1 MKNKLTRQ
9 YTIKAKRSH
18 DTVLVITDNQ
28 DRAFEIR
35 RTLGGTIYD
44 NKKPRLNKY
53 HTYTVVDYDAL
64 SSPQTHL
71 YNVYDQLR
79 DMLPIGSKIY
89 AKNMGHYSRYDQN
102 FVHTLLCAY
111 VVRDGE
117 LINITSIT
125 AKIVGEKRGLIDMQ
139 TSQGPVRQ
147 LAAELGWDLWGN
159 YKSLTSEEI

>member
-1 MKNKLTRQ
+1 MKDKLTRQ
-9 YTIKAKRSH
+9 YTVKAKRSH

-53 HTYTVVDYDAL
+53 QAYTVVDYDTL

-71 YNVYDQLR
+71 YNAYDQLR

-89 AKNMGHYSRYDQN
+89 AKKVGNYSRYDQN

-117 LINITSIT
+117 LINITQT
-125 AKIVGEKRGLIDMQ
+125 VAKIAGEKRNMIDMQ

-147 LAAELGWDLWGN
+147 LAAELGWDLWN
-159 YKSLTSEEI
+159 NSQAFSSEEI